1 MYHTKRIR
9 FSILPLALCALVTV
23 AGAQG
28 RGQGQGSDKPKASQG
43 RAERPA
49 ANRGDDKARPQQARN
64 GDRPNRGR
72 DDAAQA
78 ARGQNR
84 GRSAEARGDNRGNRD
99 NDNANRGD
107 DANRGRSAS
116 APNPSARAIERASS
130 NARFKRTW
138 TTSDI
143 RPELR
148 RRIASD
154 RWAERVAA
162 GALAHAFARDV
173 RENALVIA
181 PSGQMMLV
189 RNRKGDVLVALDE
202 DRARNLGGWKVK
214 PIDDDVREGS
224 PSFCRSGAGHPNW
237 GRQWCI
243 DKGFGLGVDNGLN
256 NVRWGRALDA
266 NDVVFV
272 REPASATLT
281 RAALE
286 AVLGQ
291 RAVDRLALHAIT
303 LGLVDPLVGTWR
315 TDPAGPRVLLVNSG
329 RYPVAEIV
337 DVNGDLRS
345 DRMVVALRPWDI

>member
-9 FSILPLALCALVTV
+9 FSILPLALCALGTV

-28 RGQGQGSDKPKASQG
+28 RGQGQGNDKPKASEG
-43 RAERPA
+43 RPDRPA
-49 ANRGDDKARPQQARN
+49 TTRDNDKARPQQARN
-64 GDRPNRGR
+64 EDRGNRGR
-72 DDAAQA
+72 DDAERA
-78 ARGQNR
+78 ARDQNR
-84 GRSAEARGDNRGNRD
+84 GRSAEARSGNRDNRGNRD
-99 NDNANRGD
+99 NDDR
-107 DANRGRSAS
+107 DATRGRSAS

-181 PSGQMMLV
+181 PSGQRMLV
-189 RNRKGDVLVALDE
+189 RNRKGDVLVDLDD

-214 PIDDDVREGS
+214 PVDDELKEGS

-243 DKGFGLGVDNGLN
+243 DKGFGLGVDNDLN

-337 DVNGDLRS
+337 DVDRDLRS
-345 DRMVVALRPWDI
+345 DRMVVALRPWGI

>member
-1 MYHTKRIR
+1 MYQTKRIG

-28 RGQGQGSDKPKASQG
+28 RGQGQGNDKPKASQG
-43 RAERPA
+43 RADQPA
-49 ANRGDDKARPQQARN
+49 TARGADKAKPQLARDENRANRGS
-64 GDRPNRGR
+64 

-78 ARGQNR
+78 TRDANR
-84 GRSAEARGDNRGNRD
+84 GRGAGSARNDNRGNRD
-99 NDNANRGD
+99 NDD
-107 DANRGRSAS
+107 VSTSRGRSAS

-130 NARFKRTW
+130 NARFKRIW

-143 RPELR
+143 RPQLR
-148 RRIASD
+148 SRLASD
-154 RWAERVAA
+154 RWSERVAA

-189 RNRKGDVLVALDE
+189 RNRNGDVLVQLDD

-214 PIDDDVREGS
+214 PIDDELKEGS

-266 NDVVFV
+266 NDLVFV

-337 DVNGDLRS
+337 DVDRDLRS

>member
-9 FSILPLALCALVTV
+9 FSILPLALCALVTA

-28 RGQGQGSDKPKASQG
+28 RGQGQGSDKPKENQG
-43 RAERPA
+43 RAEPA
-49 ANRGDDKARPQQARN
+49 TSRGADKARPQQARDDN
-64 GDRPNRGR
+64 RGNRGR

-78 ARGQNR
+78 TRDANR
-84 GRSAEARGDNRGNRD
+84 GRAAGAARNDNRGNRD
-99 NDNANRGD
+99 NDE
-107 DANRGRSAS
+107 ANRGRSAS
-116 APNPSARAIERASS
+116 APNPSARAMERASS

-143 RPELR
+143 RPDLR
-148 RRIASD
+148 RRLASD

-162 GALAHAFARDV
+162 GALAHAFARSVGD
-173 RENALVIA
+173 NAFVIA
-181 PSGQMMLV
+181 PSGQRMLV
-189 RNRKGDVLVALDE
+189 RNRKGDVLVDLDD
-202 DRARNLGGWKVK
+202 DRARNLGGWKVR
-214 PIDDDVREGS
+214 PVDDELKEGS

-237 GRQWCI
+237 GRQWCL

-272 REPASATLT
+272 REPAAATLT

>member
-1 MYHTKRIR
+1 MYHQKLMR
-9 FSILPLALCALVTV
+9 FSMLPLALCAIVTV
-23 AGAQG
+23 ADAQG
-28 RGQGQGSDKPKASQG
+28 RGQGQGADKAKPNQG
-43 RAERPA
+43 RAEQPETA
-49 ANRGDDKARPQQARN
+49 RGADRARPQQARN
-64 GDRPNRGR
+64 DNQGNRGR
-72 DDAAQA
+72 SDAAQA
-78 ARGQNR
+78 TRDANR
-84 GRSAEARGDNRGNRD
+84 GRSDAAQDNR
-99 NDNANRGD
+99 
-107 DANRGRSAS
+107 DANRGRSAT

-138 TTSDI
+138 NTADI
-143 RPELR
+143 RPDLR

-162 GALAHAFARDV
+162 GALAHAFARNV
-173 RENALVIA
+173 GGNALVIA
-181 PSGQMMLV
+181 PSGRTMLV
-189 RNRKGDVLVALDE
+189 RNRNGDVLVALDD

-214 PIDDDVREGS
+214 PIDDRIGEGS

-243 DKGFGLGVDNGLN
+243 DKGFGLGVDNSIN
-256 NVRWGRALDA
+256 SVRWGRNLDV

-272 REPASATLT
+272 REPTSATLT

-291 RAVDRLALHAIT
+291 RTVDRLALHAIT

-329 RYPVAEIV
+329 GYPVAEIV
-337 DVNGDLRS
+337 DVDRDLRS

>member
-1 MYHTKRIR
+1 MYHKKRIP
-9 FSILPLALCALVTV
+9 FSILPLGLCALVTV

-28 RGQGQGSDKPKASQG
+28 RGQGQGSDKPKENQG
-43 RAERPA
+43 RAEQPA
-49 ANRGDDKARPQQARN
+49 TARGADKARPQQTRDDN
-64 GDRPNRGR
+64 RGNRGR
-72 DDAAQA
+72 DDAA
-78 ARGQNR
+78 RN
-84 GRSAEARGDNRGNRD
+84 DNRGNRE
-99 NDNANRGD
+99 ND

-116 APNPSARAIERASS
+116 APNPSARAIERASG

-162 GALAHAFARDV
+162 GALAHAFARDI

-189 RNRKGDVLVALDE
+189 RNRKGDVLVQLDD
-202 DRARNLGGWKVK
+202 DRARNLGGWRVK
-214 PIDDDVREGS
+214 PVHDELSEGS

-243 DKGFGLGVDNGLN
+243 DKGFGLGVDNNLN

-266 NDVVFV
+266 NDLVFA
-272 REPASATLT
+272 REPTSATLT

-291 RAVDRLALHAIT
+291 RAVDRLAVHAIT

-315 TDPAGPRVLLVNSG
+315 ADPAGPRVLLVNSG
-329 RYPVAEIV
+329 QYPVAEIV

>member
-9 FSILPLALCALVTV
+9 FSILPLALCTLVTV

-28 RGQGQGSDKPKASQG
+28 RGQGQGSDKPKENQG
-43 RAERPA
+43 RAEQPA
-49 ANRGDDKARPQQARN
+49 TARGADKAKPQQAR
-64 GDRPNRGR
+64 D
-72 DDAAQA
+72 
-78 ARGQNR
+78 
-84 GRSAEARGDNRGNRD
+84 DNRGNRD
-99 NDNANRGD
+99 ND

-116 APNPSARAIERASS
+116 APNPSARAIARASG

-148 RRIASD
+148 SRLASN
-154 RWAERVAA
+154 RWSERVAA
-162 GALAHAFARDV
+162 GALAHAFARDING
-173 RENALVIA
+173 NALVIA
-181 PSGQMMLV
+181 QSGQMMLV
-189 RNRKGDVLVALDE
+189 KNRKGDVLVQLDD

-214 PIDDDVREGS
+214 PVHDELSEGS

-243 DKGFGLGVDNGLN
+243 DKGFGLGVDNNLN

-266 NDVVFV
+266 NDVVFA
-272 REPASATLT
+272 REPTSTTLT

-291 RAVDRLALHAIT
+291 RAVDRLAVHAIT